1 MKNKKLVLIFGIV
14 VMAFSCTQKKEY
26 VISGN
31 APEELNEQYIYMMDY
46 DNNQRFDSA
55 LVSSGK
61 FSFTGPADPARIAR
75 LEDQSRQYYS
85 NLILEAGTTTVYM
98 DDRLKTSGTVM
109 NEAFRDYQSEIEL
122 FYEEAGA
129 ERQAIQT
136 EFASDPVMLRQKME
150 EFSERAS
157 AKEKE
162 INMRY
167 LKANT
172 DNGIAK
178 FLFPGMTYGM
188 APAEVDALFAELG
201 ENIKQSERIQRVMQ
215 TNENIKKT
223 QEGAMFT
230 DFTIEN
236 GNSDETSVSLSDYV
250 GKGKYVL
257 VDFWASW
264 CGPCIGE
271 FPVLK
276 EVYKQYKGDKFEMVG
291 VAVWEDKRDNTIEAV
306 KQHEIIWP
314 VIFDAQTIPTDIYG
328 ISGIPQIILFGPDGT
343 IIARNLRGEAIKAKL
358 AELL

>member
-1 MKNKKLVLIFGIV
+1 MKSKKLVLTFGIV
-14 VMAFSCTQKKEY
+14 ALAFSCTSKKEY

-46 DNNQRFDSA
+46 DNGQRFDSA
-55 LVSSGK
+55 LVSGGK
-61 FSFTGPADPARIAR
+61 FSFTGPADPAQIAR
-75 LEDQSRQYYS
+75 LEDQGRKYFN
-85 NLILEAGTTTVYM
+85 NLILEAGTTTVYL
-98 DDRLKTSGTVM
+98 DDRLKTSGTAI
-109 NEAFRDYQSEIEL
+109 NETYRDYQSEIEA
-122 FYEEAGA
+122 FYKEARA
-129 ERQAIQT
+129 EMQTIQS
-136 EFASDPVMLRQKME
+136 ELASDPETLQQKME

-167 LKANT
+167 FKANSN
-172 DNGIAK
+172 NGIAK
-178 FLFPGMTYGM
+178 FLFPNMAYGM
-188 APAEVDALFAELG
+188 KPDEVDVLFAELG
-201 ENIKQSERIQRVMQ
+201 ENIKQNERIQRVMQ

-223 QEGAMFT
+223 MEGAMFV

-236 GNSDETSVSLSDYV
+236 GNPDETSVSFSDYI

-276 EVYKQYKGDKFEMVG
+276 EVYQQYKGDKFEMVG
-291 VAVWEDKRDNTIEAV
+291 VAVWDKRENTIEAV
-306 KQHEIIWP
+306 EKHEVVWP
-314 VIFDAQTIPTDIYG
+314 VIFDAQAIPTDLYG